1 MKEVIQGVIDGT
13 NTLEDLE
20 KVIAENY
27 ELRNSSDNKQRG
39 IYRLAT
45 LLMESPEKAKDG
57 QFLDRFKQLS
67 E

>member
-1 MKEVIQGVIDGT
+1 MKEVIQEVIEGT
-13 NTLEDLE
+13 KTLEDLE
-20 KVIAENY
+20 KSIAENF

-45 LLMESPEKAKDG
+45 LLLASPEKAKDG